1 LYQQPWHPYE
11 NSHRPAACYVLC
23 FLVGA

>member
-11 NSHRPAACYVLC
+11 NSHRPAACYVLS
-23 FLVGA
+23 FLAGA